1 MLHRAYAE
9 IVNHCK
15 LTNSD
20 DDMKEM
26 HGKCIYKETT
36 FTCRHVN
43 VTFFTVDVLN
53 RERGL
58 MLCHWYVCYWVGGTV
73 WAQTDIQNLLVIWCP
88 TYCPRFHSVLFE
100 FF

>member
-26 HGKCIYKETT
+26 HGKCIYK
-36 FTCRHVN
+36 
-43 VTFFTVDVLN
+43 
-53 RERGL
+53 
-58 MLCHWYVCYWVGGTV
+58 
-73 WAQTDIQNLLVIWCP
+73 
-88 TYCPRFHSVLFE
+88 
-100 FF
+100 